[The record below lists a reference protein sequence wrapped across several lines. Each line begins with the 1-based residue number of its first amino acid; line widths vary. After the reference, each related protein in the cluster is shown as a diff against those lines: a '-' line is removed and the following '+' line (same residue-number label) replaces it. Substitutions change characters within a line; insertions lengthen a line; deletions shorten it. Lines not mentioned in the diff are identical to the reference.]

1 VLRRFFYA
9 LLAIPV
15 IALFS
20 APACAEPISDFVRLH
35 VVAEGDSDWE
45 QQVKLHVRDAC
56 LETARELL
64 SECENADAAYAVLNA
79 NLPKFQTAAA
89 LAAGEMGFAGEIA
102 VETGAFEFPDRL
114 YGDVFVPAGEY
125 RALRVTLGAGEGHN
139 WWCVLYPS
147 LCVLDENAYF
157 AGEQPPIEFY
167 SSIGCFLSG
176 LFGG

>member
-1 VLRRFFYA
+1 MLRRFFCALFA
-9 LLAIPV
+9 LLM
-15 IALFS
+15 IAVFS
-20 APACAEPISDFVRLH
+20 APASAEPVSDFVRLH

-56 LETARELL
+56 LEPRATPVRVRR
-64 SECENADAAYAVLNA
+64 ADGYAALNA
-79 NLPKFQTAAA
+79 NSRNFRPRPCSRRRDGLF
-89 LAAGEMGFAGEIA
+89 GEIS
-102 VETGAFEFPDRL
+102 VETARLEFPDRL
-114 YGDVFVPAGEY
+114 YGDLFVPAGDY

-147 LCVLDENAYF
+147 LCVLDENAYL

>member
-1 VLRRFFYA
+1 VLRRFFCALFA
-9 LLAIPV
+9 LLMIV
-15 IALFS
+15 VFS
-20 APACAEPISDFVRLH
+20 APASAEPVSDFVRLH

-56 LETARELL
+56 LEAARELL
-64 SECENADAAYAVLNA
+64 SECDGADEAYAALNA
-79 NLPKFQTAAA
+79 NLAKFQTAAV
-89 LAAGEMGFAGEIA
+89 LAAGEMGFSGEIS
-102 VETGAFEFPDRL
+102 VETGTFEFPDRL
-114 YGDVFVPAGEY
+114 YGDLFVPAGDY

-147 LCVLDENAYF
+147 LCVLDENAYL